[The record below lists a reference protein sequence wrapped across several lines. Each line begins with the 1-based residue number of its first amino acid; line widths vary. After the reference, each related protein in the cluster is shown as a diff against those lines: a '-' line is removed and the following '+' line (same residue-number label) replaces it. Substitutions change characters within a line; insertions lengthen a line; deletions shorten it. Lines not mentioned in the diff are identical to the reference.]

1 MEHAEPLPAFLVSR
15 HRARR
20 ASLTAEQRARRAE
33 LADLGQR
40 PQAMIIA
47 CCDSRVMVTDVF
59 GLEAGDFFVHRNIAN
74 LVPAF
79 TPDGQQ
85 HGTSATI
92 EFAVQ
97 TLKVAHILVLG
108 HYGCG
113 GVKECFAQ
121 HSHPDPT
128 HPPDRTSFVTRWLD
142 ILAPQVPGIL
152 ARGLDEDAA
161 LRALEHETILLSLR
175 NLMTFPFVRAAV
187 EAGTL
192 QLHGTWN
199 DIREAV
205 LEVYDPATDSFQKL

>member
-40 PQAMIIA
+40 PQAMIVA

-74 LVPAF
+74 LVPPF

-92 EFAVQ
+92 EFAV
-97 TLKVAHILVLG
+97 TSLRVKHLIVMG
-108 HYGCG
+108 HSGCG
-113 GVKECFAQ
+113 GVESCHESQTSGGRKGPEA
-121 HSHPDPT
+121 
-128 HPPDRTSFVTRWLD
+128 TSFVGRWLD
-142 ILAPQVPGIL
+142 ILAPKVGPIAAL
-152 ARGLDEDAA
+152 GLDRGRT
-161 LRALEHETILLSLR
+161 LRALEHESVLLSLR
-175 NLMTFPFVRAAV
+175 NLMTFPFVREAV
-187 EAGTL
+187 EAGAL
-192 QLHGTWN
+192 HLHGIWQ
-199 DIREAV
+199 DLGDAD
-205 LEVYDPATDSFQKL
+205 LEVYDAATGAFRPI

>member
-15 HRARR
+15 HRTRR
-20 ASLTAEQRARRAE
+20 ASMTAEQRARRAE

-74 LVPAF
+74 LVPPF

-92 EFAVQ
+92 EFAIVA
-97 TLKVAHILVLG
+97 LKVRHLIVMG
-108 HYGCG
+108 HSGCG
-113 GVKECFAQ
+113 GVEGCHDIQSTGGRKGPAA
-121 HSHPDPT
+121 
-128 HPPDRTSFVTRWLD
+128 TSFVARWLD
-142 ILAPQVPGIL
+142 ILAPSAGQVASL
-152 ARGLDEDAA
+152 GLDRGRT
-161 LRALEHETILLSLR
+161 LRALEHEAVLLSLR
-175 NLMTFPFVRAAV
+175 NLMTFPFVREAV

-192 QLHGTWN
+192 HLHGIWQ
-199 DIREAV
+199 DIGDAD
-205 LEVYDPATDSFQKL
+205 LEVYDSATGAFRAI